1 MLYNKGMDS
10 IAELLGRYQPQQ
22 PDEALLI
29 KQYIAD
35 EFNAPAS
42 VVARD
47 AAITV
52 TVASASLANMLRLRI
67 HAVRKAAGTKKRI
80 IFRIG

>member
-1 MLYNKGMDS
+1 MDS
-10 IAELLGRYQPQQ
+10 IADVLGRYNPQE

-29 KQYIAD
+29 KRYITD

-42 VVARD
+42 VVVRD
-47 AAITV
+47 TAITV

-67 HAVRKAAGTKKRI
+67 HALRKAAGTKKRV